1 MVYFMHI
8 DEPKVKIEELGFDM
22 EHFGQRYKLNFE
34 IEFCA
39 PGQEDGHGP
48 RISRQHDIAMILLRK
63 LVETQSQLE
72 AEITKRPI

>member
-8 DEPKVKIEELGFDM
+8 DEPSVKLEMLGFDM
-22 EHFGQRYKLNFE
+22 EHFGQRFKLNLE

-48 RISRQHDIAMILLRK
+48 AISRQHDIAAILLRK
-63 LVETQSQLE
+63 LVETSPKVIEEL
-72 AEITKRPI
+72 TKHPI